1 MTVTISVVVTGQ
13 YFSCPIKFPSP
24 FSQVGMEEPASP
36 PHKKRQLLRSSLSPA
51 THGFVNQSPDSR
63 RMETRNGRVHRI
75 SDIKEPADD
84 IAELKKWLDRGDA
97 RDATDAEKTRAA
109 KARTAL
115 SLMATKKIYKF
126 HQYDLA
132 TSCDVNPPLSKA
144 DFEVVQRV
152 SFAVSQHLVE
162 LALKAGVETST
173 KRRRLMQKQDMP
185 HATVEFLRKMF
196 PHGATKDG
204 LWAVAADACWPTP
217 GFTSPHGTV
226 HFIDIDTGLIV
237 AVAHITK
244 QGTSGKDQAAL
255 EACCDFILTGHGS
268 SSGMMD
274 QAGTK
279 LCAEWLTR
287 KFPEISKL
295 ILLCRDGDVKAV
307 KARELS
313 DNAEPG
319 GDEGK
324 CGKTAK
330 IAYF

>member
-185 HATVEFLRKMF
+185 SKYGHTRHPV
-196 PHGATKDG
+196 
-204 LWAVAADACWPTP
+204 
-217 GFTSPHGTV
+217 
-226 HFIDIDTGLIV
+226 
-237 AVAHITK
+237 
-244 QGTSGKDQAAL
+244 L
-255 EACCDFILTGHGS
+255 EAAGFHTSWWRS
-268 SSGMMD
+268 SH
-274 QAGTK
+274 
-279 LCAEWLTR
+279 CATTR
-287 KFPEISKL
+287 I
-295 ILLCRDGDVKAV
+295 CR
-307 KARELS
+307 
-313 DNAEPG
+313 
-319 GDEGK
+319 
-324 CGKTAK
+324 
-330 IAYF
+330 